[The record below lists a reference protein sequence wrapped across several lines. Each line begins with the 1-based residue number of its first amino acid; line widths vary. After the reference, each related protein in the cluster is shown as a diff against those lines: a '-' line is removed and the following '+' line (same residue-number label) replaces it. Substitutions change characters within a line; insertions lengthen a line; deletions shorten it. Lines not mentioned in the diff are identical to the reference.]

1 MDSIWIVCWLMV
13 AALLVGTVANG
24 VKIFSELIFE
34 EDE

>member
-1 MDSIWIVCWLMV
+1 MDSAWVVCCLMV
-13 AALLVGTVANG
+13 ALLVGMVANG

>member
-1 MDSIWIVCWLMV
+1 MDSVWLVCSLMV
-13 AALLVGTVANG
+13 ALLVGTVANG